1 MDEGKEAGSEF
12 VVANGNSAEFFELE
26 EEFLHKM
33 AFLVKPPVDIP
44 WIRVIRLGWD
54 AEIRVVV
61 GEKLPE
67 FPLAV
72 SSVRKDGRPLQVNPA
87 EQLFRNSDVASVASR
102 QNDLNRVTQGVDNGV
117 NLGASAATAHSDALI
132 GLGFRPDGVQ
142 LLAGCFYGISGF

>member
-72 SSVRKDGRPLQVNPA
+72 SSVRKDGRPP
-87 EQLFRNSDVASVASR
+87 
-102 QNDLNRVTQGVDNGV
+102 
-117 NLGASAATAHSDALI
+117 
-132 GLGFRPDGVQ
+132 
-142 LLAGCFYGISGF
+142 SGQSG